1 MPIIN
6 RIADF
11 HPDMTEWRRDL
22 HAHPELALQETRT
35 SQVVQ
40 DKLRSFGVDE
50 VLTGL
55 ATTGVVGVIRG
66 RGPGGAIGLRADMDA
81 LPLQEET
88 GAPYASPECRQHA
101 RLRP

>member
-35 SQVVQ
+35 SQALRIFRVQ
-40 DKLRSFGVDE
+40 GFDD
-50 VLTGL
+50 
-55 ATTGVVGVIRG
+55 
-66 RGPGGAIGLRADMDA
+66 
-81 LPLQEET
+81 
-88 GAPYASPECRQHA
+88 CRKIT
-101 RLRP
+101 L